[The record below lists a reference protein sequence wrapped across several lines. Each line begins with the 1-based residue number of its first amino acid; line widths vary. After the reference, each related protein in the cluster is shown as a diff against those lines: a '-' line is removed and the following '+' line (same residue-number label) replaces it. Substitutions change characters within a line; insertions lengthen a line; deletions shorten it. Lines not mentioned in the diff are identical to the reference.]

1 MAETIDE
8 KGKVKSTKNQKPC
21 PSGFLETQKL
31 GNVNRLVW
39 DLSTNHNN
47 FE

>member
-21 PSGFLETQKL
+21 PSGFARDPKTGKCRQLKV
-31 GNVNRLVW
+31 GP
-39 DLSTNHNN
+39 
-47 FE
+47 